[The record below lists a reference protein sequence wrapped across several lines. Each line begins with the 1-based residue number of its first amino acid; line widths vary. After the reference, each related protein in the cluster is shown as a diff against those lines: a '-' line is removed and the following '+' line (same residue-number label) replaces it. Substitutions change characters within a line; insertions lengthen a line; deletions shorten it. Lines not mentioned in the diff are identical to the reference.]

1 MPQPVMPAA
10 PAGTRSFPLA
20 HVVEI
25 GLDKFKGAI
34 PTGALDP
41 VRLDFLQ
48 ERFLELKER
57 GAHALSAKQKAFKS
71 RLSVKVG
78 GEDVL
83 IECSPNRESYPYGA
97 TFEFNPNPFLRK
109 GQKAIDNLAHFFRF
123 LFGHDAPQILS
134 QTIVTML
141 HVNVDFDINVLEGT
155 LVAAKGKRGGANV
168 MSNFDG
174 NGTLGTLYV
183 GVLGSDRR
191 LCVYNKAAEVLHRE
205 LGPHANKILAALAS
219 EKWDIEV
226 GKLREKLAGPPRW
239 RMEVRCQPKGGRPVS
254 ELTEFASCFEGIRL
268 LHLPPERA
276 PFNTSLGRSFVR
288 NALHDGIPAALQ
300 LLDELDRRRFN
311 RAISARND
319 VEWFNAELLRDCIRT
334 VIDKLAPV
342 FRARKSILVSG
353 AGALVTTRPLAVSR
367 PATAGRPAAAA
378 HKPYRVA

>member
-1 MPQPVMPAA
+1 MPAA
-10 PAGTRSFPLA
+10 PAGTRSFPLD
-20 HVVEI
+20 HVREI
-25 GLDKFKGAI
+25 GLDKFKAAI
-34 PTGALDP
+34 PTRALDP
-41 VRLDFLQ
+41 VRLEFLQ

-57 GAHALSAKQKAFKS
+57 GAHGLSAKQKAFKN
-71 RLSVKVG
+71 RMSVRVG

-83 IECSPNRESYPYGA
+83 LECLPNREAYPYAA
-97 TFEFNPNPFLRK
+97 TIEFNPNPFLRR

-134 QTIVTML
+134 QAIVTML

-168 MSNFDG
+168 MCNFDG
-174 NGTLGTLYV
+174 DGTLGTLYV

-191 LCVYNKAAEVLHRE
+191 LCIYDKATEVLHRE
-205 LGPHANKILAALAS
+205 LGPHANKVLAALAS
-219 EKWDIEV
+219 DKWDIEI

-254 ELTEFASCFEGIRL
+254 ELTEFASCFEGILL

-276 PFNTSLGRSFVR
+276 PFNTALGRSFVR

-300 LLDELDRRRFN
+300 LLGELDRRRFN
-311 RAISARND
+311 RAISKQDD
-319 VEWFNAELLRDCIRT
+319 VEWFNAELLYDCIRT

-342 FRARKSILVSG
+342 FRTRKRILVPG
-353 AGALVTTRPLAVSR
+353 AGAHVTTRPLPVRQPAKSEVSQSQTR
-367 PATAGRPAAAA
+367 K
-378 HKPYRVA
+378 HRVG